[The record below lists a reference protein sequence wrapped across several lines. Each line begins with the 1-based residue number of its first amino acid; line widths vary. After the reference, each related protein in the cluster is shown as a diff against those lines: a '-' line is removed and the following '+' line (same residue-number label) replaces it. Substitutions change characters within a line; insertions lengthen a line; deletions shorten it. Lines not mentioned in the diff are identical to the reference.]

1 MKPTVACL
9 AGFLMLVLLAGCKGS
24 VDESGARENKGD
36 IEASG
41 TVSAA
46 GREQNGK
53 WNEEQ
58 KKALPEKLNVLYAAN
73 DGLYL
78 IRVLRYGADDAD
90 DADAAVSTER
100 LAEGTDISSPLFSSD
115 GRTAGYL
122 RQDGFYGCSIET
134 GKEELL
140 LNGALSFVPDGKE
153 GFYASSRET
162 GIVRVHMGREQEEV
176 WKPEPVDGGWI
187 QCEKLTLSPDGKKL
201 AFARRRYV
209 DRRKDPGLSL
219 FEQNQGIWMIQMNLE
234 KEKKLSVL
242 IQIIGEE
249 PPFFERME
257 ETDGE
262 PYPYLWPAKWS
273 PDSSRLF
280 IWQDVLSGSMR
291 ADGIGTAVYDT
302 VSGTMIDPL
311 GEQEEVVLPYNENVV
326 FGEGNSLFLLAG
338 AGREMALDKE
348 LVKIPPEKGAVHEK
362 LKTPGLVPQSPQVS
376 YDGKSIFF
384 AASKELETG
393 EQVEYPIWRQ
403 LYRMENGHV
412 AELTNDTEYSSEF
425 PVLTGDGSVLVFGRV
440 DKEGGM
446 SIWSVGTNGSGLQK
460 LADLEENISTDE
472 TNEHYPAGYEDFYG
486 RGSWSSIMS
495 VYAFK

>member
-1 MKPTVACL
+1 MKRTAACL
-9 AGFLMLVLLAGCKGS
+9 AGLLMLVLLAGCKGS

-78 IRVLRYGADDAD
+78 IRVLRNGADDAD
-90 DADAAVSTER
+90 DAAVSTER

-209 DRRKDPGLSL
+209 DRRKDSGLSL

-326 FGEGNSLFLLAG
+326 FGEDNSLFLLAG
-338 AGREMALDKE
+338 AGR
-348 LVKIPPEKGAVHEK
+348 
-362 LKTPGLVPQSPQVS
+362 
-376 YDGKSIFF
+376 
-384 AASKELETG
+384 
-393 EQVEYPIWRQ
+393 
-403 LYRMENGHV
+403 
-412 AELTNDTEYSSEF
+412 
-425 PVLTGDGSVLVFGRV
+425 
-440 DKEGGM
+440 
-446 SIWSVGTNGSGLQK
+446 
-460 LADLEENISTDE
+460 
-472 TNEHYPAGYEDFYG
+472 
-486 RGSWSSIMS
+486 
-495 VYAFK
+495 

>member
-58 KKALPEKLNVLYAAN
+58 NEEQKKGLPEKLNVLYAAN

-78 IRVLRYGADDAD
+78 IRVLRNGADDAD
-90 DADAAVSTER
+90 DAAVSTER

-162 GIVRVHMGREQEEV
+162 GIVRVHMGR
-176 WKPEPVDGGWI
+176 
-187 QCEKLTLSPDGKKL
+187 
-201 AFARRRYV
+201 
-209 DRRKDPGLSL
+209 
-219 FEQNQGIWMIQMNLE
+219 
-234 KEKKLSVL
+234 
-242 IQIIGEE
+242 
-249 PPFFERME
+249 
-257 ETDGE
+257 
-262 PYPYLWPAKWS
+262 
-273 PDSSRLF
+273 
-280 IWQDVLSGSMR
+280 
-291 ADGIGTAVYDT
+291 
-302 VSGTMIDPL
+302 
-311 GEQEEVVLPYNENVV
+311 EQEEVVLPYNENVV

>member
-1 MKPTVACL
+1 MKRTAACL
-9 AGFLMLVLLAGCKGS
+9 AGLLMLVLLAGCKGGA
-24 VDESGARENKGD
+24 DESGARENKGD
-36 IEASG
+36 IETSG
-41 TVSAA
+41 TVS
-46 GREQNGK
+46 
-53 WNEEQ
+53 
-58 KKALPEKLNVLYAAN
+58 VLYAAN

-78 IRVLRYGADDAD
+78 IRVLRNGAEDAN
-90 DADAAVSTER
+90 AAVSTER
-100 LAEGTDISSPLFSSD
+100 LAEGKDISSPLFSSD
-115 GRTAGYL
+115 GRMAGYL

-176 WKPEPVDGGWI
+176 WKPEPVEGGWI

-291 ADGIGTAVYDT
+291 SDGIGTAVYDT

-326 FGEGNSLFLLAG
+326 FGEDNSLFLLAG
-338 AGREMALDKE
+338 AGRE
-348 LVKIPPEKGAVHEK
+348 
-362 LKTPGLVPQSPQVS
+362 
-376 YDGKSIFF
+376 
-384 AASKELETG
+384 
-393 EQVEYPIWRQ
+393 WR
-403 LYRMENGHV
+403 
-412 AELTNDTEYSSEF
+412 
-425 PVLTGDGSVLVFGRV
+425 
-440 DKEGGM
+440 
-446 SIWSVGTNGSGLQK
+446 
-460 LADLEENISTDE
+460 
-472 TNEHYPAGYEDFYG
+472 
-486 RGSWSSIMS
+486 
-495 VYAFK
+495 

>member
-78 IRVLRYGADDAD
+78 IRVLRNGADDAD
-90 DADAAVSTER
+90 DAAVSTER

-153 GFYASSRET
+153 GFYASSGET

-176 WKPEPVDGGWI
+176 WNPEPVDGGWI
-187 QCEKLTLSPDGKKL
+187 QCEKLTLSPDGK
-201 AFARRRYV
+201 
-209 DRRKDPGLSL
+209 
-219 FEQNQGIWMIQMNLE
+219 N
-234 KEKKLSVL
+234 
-242 IQIIGEE
+242 
-249 PPFFERME
+249 
-257 ETDGE
+257 
-262 PYPYLWPAKWS
+262 WP
-273 PDSSRLF
+273 
-280 IWQDVLSGSMR
+280 
-291 ADGIGTAVYDT
+291 
-302 VSGTMIDPL
+302 
-311 GEQEEVVLPYNENVV
+311 LP
-326 FGEGNSLFLLAG
+326 G
-338 AGREMALDKE
+338 AGTWTA
-348 LVKIPPEKGAVHEK
+348 G
-362 LKTPGLVPQSPQVS
+362 KTP
-376 YDGKSIFF
+376 
-384 AASKELETG
+384 A
-393 EQVEYPIWRQ
+393 
-403 LYRMENGHV
+403 
-412 AELTNDTEYSSEF
+412 F
-425 PVLTGDGSVLVFGRV
+425 PCLNRTR
-440 DKEGGM
+440 E
-446 SIWSVGTNGSGLQK
+446 SGC
-460 LADLEENISTDE
+460 S
-472 TNEHYPAGYEDFYG
+472 
-486 RGSWSSIMS
+486 R
-495 VYAFK
+495 

>member
-1 MKPTVACL
+1 MKRTAACL
-9 AGFLMLVLLAGCKGS
+9 AGLLMLVLLAGCKGGA
-24 VDESGARENKGD
+24 DESGARENKGD
-36 IEASG
+36 IETSG
-41 TVSAA
+41 TVS
-46 GREQNGK
+46 
-53 WNEEQ
+53 
-58 KKALPEKLNVLYAAN
+58 VLYAAN

-78 IRVLRYGADDAD
+78 IRVLRNGAE

-100 LAEGTDISSPLFSSD
+100 LAEGKDISSPLFSSD

-176 WKPEPVDGGWI
+176 WKPEPVEGGWI

-219 FEQNQGIWMIQMNLE
+219 FEQNQGIWMLQMNL
-234 KEKKLSVL
+234 
-242 IQIIGEE
+242 

-326 FGEGNSLFLLAG
+326 FGEDNSLFLLAG

-412 AELTNDTEYSSEF
+412 AELTNDSEYSSEF
-425 PVLTGDGSVLVFGRV
+425 PVLTGDGSALVFGRV

-495 VYAFK
+495 VYASK